1 VYNNP
6 TFGAELVD
14 QALAAGHRVVATAR
28 DPRAITTRFP
38 DAGDRLLAVA
48 LDVTDESAASAAVD
62 AAVQRFG
69 RIDVVVNNAGRGVL
83 GAVEEISDAAARAV
97 YDANVFGILNVL
109 RAVLPTLR
117 AQRSGWIVNLS
128 SIGGFIASAGW
139 GVYCSTKFAVEG
151 ISEAL
156 AAEVGPLGIAVTI
169 VEPGY
174 FRTDFL
180 DASSLHTEAASIDD
194 YATTAGAVRE
204 HARDVNHAQPGDPAK
219 AVAAILRLAE
229 AERPPLRVQLGSD
242 SFGAVADKL
251 GTVADEQAQWR
262 ELAMSTDFDAAAA
275 D

>member
-1 VYNNP
+1 
-6 TFGAELVD
+6 
-14 QALAAGHRVVATAR
+14 
-28 DPRAITTRFP
+28 
-38 DAGDRLLAVA
+38 
-48 LDVTDESAASAAVD
+48 VTDESAASAAVD
-62 AAVQRFG
+62 AAAQRFG

-139 GVYCSTKFAVEG
+139 GVYCSTKFAGEG